1 MKQYFVYILASNKN
15 GTLYIGVTNN
25 MERRISEHK
34 GVGSSVF
41 TKKYAVNKVVYF
53 EDTISMQEPLARET
67 QLKKWNR
74 EWKLRLIES
83 SNPNWLDL
91 SRSPPARG

>member
-15 GTLYIGVTNN
+15 GMLYIGVTNN

-34 GVGSSVF
+34 GGGSSVF

-53 EDTISMQEPLARET
+53 EDTISIQEPLAREK